1 LAGVTE
7 RCGAQCKKHV
17 TLTTLEKLVGRD
29 VARSR
34 TEFGQKDA
42 EMFVAGYVTLGK
54 FLSSLC
60 RNLCPVVARV
70 PMKAD

>member
-1 LAGVTE
+1 MSQNVAAHSARDMLHYA
-7 RCGAQCKKHV
+7 
-17 TLTTLEKLVGRD
+17 TLEKFFGRN

-34 TEFGQKDA
+34 TEFGQKDV

-54 FLSSLC
+54 FSSSLC